1 MIDAGMFKGGGGY
14 GTVSNG
20 KFGKRDPVMAASI
33 LSPSLGQQVKE
44 QSEAKSSIL
53 AGASTPVKVD
63 GTAAVSAGAASS
75 APTPNGTGTQGSKPT
90 AATAS
95 VASASTD
102 TATKDTA
109 MEKESSV
116 GNTTSAEVSADKSTI
131 GSSVANDTSSI
142 SVANPVAAS
151 EMDRSLSKDVNPSK
165 ENMIKV
171 INKASEVTGVD
182 SDIMLTMA
190 QKESSLNPNA
200 RSRSSSAA
208 GLYQFIDSTWVD
220 MVKKYGKKYGID
232 LRTPKTDPIAN
243 SLLAGEY
250 FKENI
255 KQLRAATDDVGA
267 LEVYLSH
274 LLGPAGAKK
283 LLSSSDDTVVAS
295 ILPSAASSNPT
306 ILGKGMTVLESKS
319 VIKKSLDSSASA
331 VGVTLPEV
339 GTGDATSSPVA
350 TGVDNPTPS
359 AGADTSISTKMDTP
373 VTSSDTSIPSSTP
386 VSTTLEP
393 MAKPIDSIVTPP
405 VVPNVAN
412 TVEPMVDNI
421 PKRVDSAKTNELADL
436 TKTSIDTV
444 AVLRESLSVQKEML
458 NNLILIAN
466 NNNNS
471 NQQTETKETPDKPKS
486 SPMTPLTRKEAVT
499 SAPVPLRNV
508 GASGR

>member
-20 KFGKRDPVMAASI
+20 KFGKRDPVLAASI
-33 LSPSLGQQVKE
+33 LSPSLGRQVKE

-53 AGASTPVKVD
+53 ADASVPVKVD
-63 GTAAVSAGAASS
+63 GTSAASAGTTS
-75 APTPNGTGTQGSKPT
+75 
-90 AATAS
+90 
-95 VASASTD
+95 SASTPNSTGKQASKPAVTPG

-109 MEKESSV
+109 MEKETPV
-116 GNTTSAEVSADKSTI
+116 ENNTSIVADRSTI

-200 RSRSSSAA
+200 KSRSSSAS

-232 LRTPKTDPIAN
+232 QNTPKTDPIAN

-283 LLSSSDDTVVAS
+283 LLSSSDETVVAS

-339 GTGDATSSPVA
+339 GADSETGTPVA

-359 AGADTSISTKMDTP
+359 AEADTTISAKIDNP
-373 VTSSDTSIPSSTP
+373 VTSSDTSIPNSTP
-386 VSTTLEP
+386 VSNTLEP

-405 VVPNVAN
+405 VIPNVTN
-412 TVEPMVDNI
+412 TVEPKVDNI
-421 PKRVDSAKTNELADL
+421 PKRIDSVKTNELADL
-436 TKTSIDTV
+436 TKSSIETV

-466 NNNNS
+466 NNNTS
-471 NQQTETKETPDKPKS
+471 NQPTDTKETPDKPKS
-486 SPMTPLTRKEAVT
+486 NPMTPLTRKEAVT
-499 SAPVPLRNV
+499 SVPVPLRNV